1 MNLRPILSSLSR
13 HKSAVAILL
22 AEVALTCA
30 ILCNALFLIQRRL
43 EAISVESG
51 VQEASLLH
59 ISLTGIGEQQD
70 AMAQTRTDLSSIKAL
85 PGVANASIVSQ
96 VPLTNSSWN
105 SGVTRTA
112 DDQAEPINA
121 TMLARFRP
129 TPTTNSTRMARLEIL
144 FITGCQ

>member
-1 MNLRPILSSLSR
+1 MIKNFGPTLSALGK

-22 AEVALTCA
+22 LEVALTCA

-96 VPLTNSSWN
+96 RSRMKTSSSRSKVVTSLAGVLREGSGNTRISSRLMKPPHLTVSRRS
-105 SGVTRTA
+105 RRA
-112 DDQAEPINA
+112 
-121 TMLARFRP
+121 
-129 TPTTNSTRMARLEIL
+129 
-144 FITGCQ
+144 